1 MSKNVLVIASSLRK
15 NGNSNTLAN
24 AFLQGAIKSG
34 HHGELL
40 YLSDYKINFCQGCL
54 ACQTT
59 HQCVINDDV
68 IKILEKM
75 KKADVIAFASPLY
88 FYEMSGQL
96 KTLLDRTNP
105 LYGSDYNFKDI
116 YLLVSGAE
124 KQQEAIEGIKKGL
137 SGWIE
142 CFEKT
147 NLAGVVFANEVTAPD
162 DIDNHVALTKAYELA
177 KAL

>member
-15 NGNSNTLAN
+15 KGNSNTLAK
-24 AFLQGAIKSG
+24 AFLQGAKESG
-34 HHGELL
+34 HDSELL

-68 IKILEKM
+68 IKILEKI
-75 KKADVIAFASPLY
+75 KKADVLAFASPLY

-124 KQQEAIEGIKKGL
+124 KHQEAIEGIVKGL

-147 NLAGVVFANEVTAPD
+147 NLAGVVFANGVTDLD
-162 DIDNHVALTKAYELA
+162 DINEHVALTKASELA